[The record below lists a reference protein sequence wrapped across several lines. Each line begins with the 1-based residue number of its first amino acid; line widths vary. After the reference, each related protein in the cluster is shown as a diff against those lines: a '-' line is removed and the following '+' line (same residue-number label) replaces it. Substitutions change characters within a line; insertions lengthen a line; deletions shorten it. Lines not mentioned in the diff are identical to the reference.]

1 MATATPAPT
10 ASSTAASTPDAPR
23 AWGFTA
29 LGVVRILVGFYFL
42 WAFFDKLLG
51 LGFSTPS
58 ERAWING
65 GSPTA
70 GFLGGSIEGGNPF
83 AGLWEFWLSLNPFT
97 NILFMAGL
105 FGIGIA
111 MLLGIGQRIGAI
123 SGAVLYLM
131 MYLAAFP
138 MTTNP
143 IMDDHVIMAVLLI
156 AILGLGAGDH
166 VGLGKPWRKLV
177 GEKAPYLI

>member
-1 MATATPAPT
+1 MATATPAPVSSVDVT
-10 ASSTAASTPDAPR
+10 AGSPVRS
-23 AWGFTA
+23 WGFKA

-42 WAFFDKLLG
+42 WAFFDKLFG

-58 ERAWING
+58 ENAWIRG

-83 AGLWEFWLSLNPFT
+83 AGFWDFWLSLNPFT

-105 FGIGIA
+105 LGIGIA
-111 MLLGIGQRIGAI
+111 MLLGIGMRIGAA
-123 SGAVLYLM
+123 SGFALYML

-143 IMDDHVIMAVLLI
+143 ILDDHVIMAVLLI
-156 AILGLGAGDH
+156 ALAGLAAGDHLGLG
-166 VGLGKPWRKLV
+166 KQWRKLV
-177 GEKAPYLI
+177 GEKAPFLI